1 MYQCSTDLSA
11 SWRISSL
18 IIGLDDYKRVA
29 VGVKP
34 VTVGNLEMILDEV
47 QGDDVGYAIIVKS
60 DFLFHKEDTLLEGCF
75 KLLLPVPALVVMFIL

>member
-47 QGDDVGYAIIVKS
+47 QGDDVGYAIIVKP
-60 DFLFHKEDTLLEGCF
+60 DFFFHREDARLEGCY
-75 KLLLPVPALVVMFIL
+75 